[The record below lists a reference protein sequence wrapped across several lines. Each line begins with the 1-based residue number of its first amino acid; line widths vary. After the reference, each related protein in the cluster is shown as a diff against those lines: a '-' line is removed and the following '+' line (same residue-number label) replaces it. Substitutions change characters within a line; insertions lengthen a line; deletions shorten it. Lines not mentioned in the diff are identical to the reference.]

1 MTEAA
6 APRGGDVRGRIALR
20 APHVAPAPLG
30 PSHVESR
37 VRCAFDRARKGGYHS
52 NQSMVDLEAVGIRS
66 CIAEPDR
73 GRRDWSK
80 EPDAQRPVY
89 RNRRR
94 MRGPRGRRLRG
105 NAASG
110 ATARWRISTTPVA
123 CGARICVVTRTFSSG
138 C

>member
-80 EPDAQRPVY
+80 EPDAQRPVIAIVDACAVHAGADCAAT
-89 RNRRR
+89 RRAER
-94 MRGPRGRRLRG
+94 PLVRASLRHRWH
-105 NAASG
+105 AALES
-110 ATARWRISTTPVA
+110 AWSPE
-123 CGARICVVTRTFSSG
+123 TFSSG